1 MDTKREA
8 KLSVPESHA
17 GIAHAQAGALLRT
30 LRFAVRRTRLEAYLI
45 SISLVATATFL
56 GMAAFN
62 LVPGASLSL
71 IYLVAI
77 MITAQL
83 YGLWPAILS
92 SILGILAWDFFFT
105 RPYFSLELESER
117 DVFTLIFFL
126 ITALA
131 MSGMTAVV
139 RHQNRQ
145 LSLLADKN
153 QNLYDFARE
162 LASIGSVAEITA
174 FTIQRIS
181 LLLSR
186 ETSVALA
193 DRSGSG
199 NLVVFSRD
207 ETEALSDTEL
217 SAALL
222 LNELPRSRITR
233 DRVFLPLIGLRGR
246 VGAMRIGGVLEKP
259 LSVSEEEQVSAML
272 SQVAVAI
279 ERIWLSEEHKSA
291 SLEAETERMRNTLL
305 LSVSHDLRTP
315 LTTIIGS
322 LSTMELP
329 QLGGD
334 ENSRRE
340 LASIALDEAQRLDR
354 FIANLLDMTRLELGD
369 LKVSLSPTV
378 IDDVIASVVQRSQV
392 LLQSHRL
399 VTRIPDDLPPA
410 VANFDLLEQALFNL
424 VDNAGRYSSPPAEI
438 EILAFLDHGTIV
450 IQIADQGPGIPA
462 GLAGTLFQKFVR
474 APQGDAG
481 PSGTGLGLAIVKGF
495 VDAMGGAIAAANRRD
510 GTGAIFTVRLP
521 AASYRSPETTG
532 AIAPQGLS

>member
-1 MDTKREA
+1 MG
-8 KLSVPESHA
+8 VPESQA
-17 GIAHAQAGALLRT
+17 GVAYAHPGALLGA
-30 LRFAVRRTRLEAYLI
+30 LKFAIQRTRLEAYLI
-45 SISLVATATFL
+45 SMALVAAATFL
-56 GMAAFN
+56 GMAVFN
-62 LVPGASLSL
+62 LVPTASLSL
-71 IYLVAI
+71 IYLVAV

-83 YGLWPAILS
+83 YGLWPAILC

-105 RPYFSLELESER
+105 LPYFTLELESER

-126 ITALA
+126 ITALVI
-131 MSGMTAVV
+131 SGMTAVV
-139 RHQNRQ
+139 RRQNGQ
-145 LSLLADKN
+145 LALLADKN
-153 QNLYDFARE
+153 RNLYDFAQE
-162 LASIGSVAEITA
+162 LASFGSIEEITS

-181 LLLSR
+181 MLLSR

-193 DRSGSG
+193 NRSGSG

-222 LNELPRSRITR
+222 LNELPRSRVTR
-233 DRVFLPLIGLRGR
+233 DRIFLPLIGLRGR

-259 LSVSEEEQVSAML
+259 LSTSEEEQVTAML

-291 SLEAETERMRNTLL
+291 SLAAETERMRNTLL

-329 QLGGD
+329 QLAGD
-334 ENSRRE
+334 DSGRRE

-392 LLQSHRL
+392 LLQNHRL
-399 VTRIPDDLPPA
+399 TVRVPDDLPPA

-424 VDNAGRYSSPPAEI
+424 ADNAGRYSSPPDEI
-438 EILAFLDHGTIV
+438 EILAFLDHGTVV

-462 GLAGTLFQKFVR
+462 QLAGALFQKFAR

-481 PSGTGLGLAIVKGF
+481 PSGTGLGLTIVKGF
-495 VDAMGGAIAAANRRD
+495 VDAMGGSIAAANRCN
-510 GTGAIFTVRLP
+510 GTGAVFTIRLP
-521 AASYRSPETTG
+521 AASNEESEPTD
-532 AIAPQGLS
+532 AIASQTLS